1 MPQDI
6 TIDEALGNLSGDLTE
21 TLALL
26 HPESDEVAE
35 LTLGMLP
42 LGSRSTLIALGAISQ
57 APLSQPDAPVIV
69 TLTDFGRELIAA
81 AALEGLSPE
90 AVARVE
96 AFEEARAR
104 REEREE
110 VEQPAPIGAH
120 ASR

>member
-1 MPQDI
+1 MAQDI

-90 AVARVE
+90 AVARFE

-104 REEREE
+104 REDE
-110 VEQPAPIGAH
+110 EQPARIGAH

>member
-1 MPQDI
+1 METQI
-6 TIDEALGNLSGDLTE
+6 TIDEALRNLSPDLKE

-26 HPESDEVAE
+26 HPESEEVGE
-35 LTLGMLP
+35 LTLGMLR

-57 APLSQPDAPVIV
+57 APLPAPDAPVIV
-69 TLTDFGRELIAA
+69 SLTDFGRELIAA

-90 AVARVE
+90 AVERVE

-104 REEREE
+104 RETE
-110 VEQPAPIGAH
+110 EQPVRVGAQ